1 MYFLNDDDDVLEK
14 YNIWD
19 KVSADI
25 KKKYDNEP
33 IYKKNYKKKNHD
45 EVTDFY
51 DKERWILI
59 ILV

>member
-33 IYKKNYKKKNHD
+33 IYKKNYKKKI
-45 EVTDFY
+45 TMKLQIFTI
-51 DKERWILI
+51 KKGGF
-59 ILV
+59 